1 MMSKSHITATLVT
14 IDQQMIFYANIVL
27 KLYEIMALQ
36 SLVYQAR
43 KLDFNKRHER
53 ITVMVD

>member
-1 MMSKSHITATLVT
+1 MSKSRITATLVT

-36 SLVYQAR
+36 TLLYQA
-43 KLDFNKRHER
+43 
-53 ITVMVD
+53 